1 MGKPF
6 FLHKS
11 FWKMVFKGIDYDTEK
26 DGSNDSGSDYKKLFK
41 GFRRMNRK
49 EWLFFIV
56 LLMPILIS
64 FSCSA
69 IFSFLS
75 YKSASLFRTFY
86 SLLTI
91 LPILVVAISYTR
103 FLRKNEKRINRIYR
117 RLKRKSKKS
126 KPL

>member
-1 MGKPF
+1 MEKPF

-11 FWKMVFKGIDYDTEK
+11 FWKMVLKGIDYDRDK
-26 DGSNDSGSDYKKLFK
+26 DGNSGSEYKKLFK
-41 GFRRMNRK
+41 GFRKMNWK
-49 EWLFFIV
+49 EWSFFVI
-56 LLMPILIS
+56 LLIPVLIS

-75 YKSASLFRTFY
+75 YKSASLFKTFY

-103 FLRKNEKRINRIYR
+103 FLRKHEKGINRIYR
-117 RLKRKSKKS
+117 RFRRKSKKS